1 MKTIWSNATVRWS
14 EPEIERR
21 DALIRE
27 VPALLG
33 AAWRGLNPRVRLERV
48 ETPVLTPS
56 EHLQGHIESG
66 FDLLPAGK
74 MQASIKNCG
83 PLFLRP
89 ETTAGTFEAFR
100 QDWPMQNQWPK
111 VLPLCYWQ
119 AGKSFR
125 DEKNPDTMR
134 ATKLR
139 LREFWQMEFQLFCL
153 PGTKADYIGSALT
166 ALVARYGGAVQ
177 EATELPHYST
187 RTVDWMMDE
196 LEVAGCSVR
205 TDFEG
210 LEVHEVAIG
219 LDRLVAVMGR

>member
-1 MKTIWSNATVRWS
+1 MKQMFTNATVRWT

-21 DALIRE
+21 AALIRE
-27 VPALLG
+27 IPALIG
-33 AAWRGLNPRVRLERV
+33 AAWRGLNHRIRLERV
-48 ETPVLTPS
+48 ETPCLLPASVLQS
-56 EHLQGHIESG
+56 HINAG
-66 FDLLPAGK
+66 FDLIPAKEGHY
-74 MQASIKNCG
+74 
-83 PLFLRP
+83 LRP

-100 QDWPMQNQWPK
+100 QDWPHKNQWAK

-125 DEKNPDTMR
+125 DEKKGETMR
-134 ATKLR
+134 ASKLR

-153 PGTKADYIGSALT
+153 PDTKADYIKAALD
-166 ALVARYGGAVQ
+166 ALLARYGGSYVPAD
-177 EATELPHYST
+177 ELPHYSR
-187 RTVDWMMDE
+187 RTLDWVMRD

-219 LDRLVAVMGR
+219 LDRLVSLLST